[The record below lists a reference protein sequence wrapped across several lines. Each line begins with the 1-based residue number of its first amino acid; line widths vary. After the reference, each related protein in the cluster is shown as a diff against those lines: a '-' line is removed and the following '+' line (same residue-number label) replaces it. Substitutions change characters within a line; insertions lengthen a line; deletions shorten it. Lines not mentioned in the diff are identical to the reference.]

1 MYLKK
6 KKLRKKEISL
16 TKLSEIV
23 GSAKL
28 RKHDHENKTGGNC
41 GANIPLFPDHTLI
54 FSSSFHLRV
63 IPTIWEPG
71 TDYTSPKWGV
81 CYPPPPLSLLDRVGS
96 NTQCIGSV
104 QPEKIRKNWS
114 NFWVGPLF
122 PVGPVWIFVEWIA
135 PLMNIDLNLKFD
147 QAGGGGVGTVVRQ
160 CLWIFIAGYMQIP
173 NKDWREK
180 KGKCPR
186 SFWTSL

>member
-81 CYPPPPLSLLDRVGS
+81 CYPPPPFPFPLGQGWVQNSMYRFGPTGKDSKKLIQLLSWATFPGRTGLNFRWMDRALNEHRPQLKV
-96 NTQCIGSV
+96 
-104 QPEKIRKNWS
+104 WS
-114 NFWVGPLF
+114 
-122 PVGPVWIFVEWIA
+122 
-135 PLMNIDLNLKFD
+135 
-147 QAGGGGVGTVVRQ
+147 GGGGTVVRQ

-180 KGKCPR
+180 KGKCPK